1 MMSCV
6 RAARGCAPLLAV
18 LACVLAGGLVVCGTA
33 RADGGPQVAT
43 AATQD
48 LLDPVQ
54 GLSVVWHGKRV
65 SALPFRIR
73 LLDQASPLAYS
84 LDIRRRAAYGD
95 SWTGISLGSPADPQ
109 ARSLPAI
116 GIPAPLIA
124 EAIARGDAPAGK
136 PAVPATTN
144 MELAARQVAIWA
156 ATNNLSL
163 TANTVPAAALRRR
176 ARQLLVGTAKLSVPL
191 QTASHSVQIFIRDTT
206 ANTVQ
211 LAVTIGIDPNTHL
224 SSPEHIDLYLDGVRC
239 PVLTRARTH
248 IVRGGDGTYHAGQT
262 VTLDAKH
269 HSNEVAEVDLDRN
282 TKVVDATADWVN
294 VTSEPGL
301 VMAGAGTAPPLVT
314 AEPAVL
320 NFTTATQLNPADYT
334 NPGQLLS
341 NAGTAVLTTVPGPP
355 VVVLVILVLAL
366 YVLSRVG
373 RIADAA
379 VLRIF
384 RRKPKEAPQV
394 PPAAVEAEAATEEQ
408 AIRAGLAALN
418 LTRPED
424 VIVTIL
430 QVPQGPPGTG
440 SPARVRLARRPGQ
453 YH

>member
-1 MMSCV
+1 MRNYA
-6 RAARGCAPLLAV
+6 RAARGCALLLAV
-18 LACVLAGGLVVCGTA
+18 LACVLAVGLFVCGTA
-33 RADGGPQVAT
+33 RADGGPQIAT

-48 LLDPVQ
+48 LLDPVR

-84 LDIRRRAAYGD
+84 LDIRRPAAYGD

-116 GIPAPLIA
+116 GIPDPLLA

-136 PAVPATTN
+136 PAVPAATDK
-144 MELAARQVAIWA
+144 ELAARQVAIWA
-156 ATNNLSL
+156 ATNSLAL
-163 TANTVPAAALRRR
+163 TAKTVPDTALRRR
-176 ARQLLVGTAKLSVPL
+176 ARQLLAGAAGISVPL
-191 QTASHSVQIFIRDTT
+191 QAASHSVQIFIRDTT

-211 LAVTIGIDPNTHL
+211 LAVTIGLDPNTHL
-224 SSPEHIDLYLDGVRC
+224 LSTEHIDLYLDGVRC
-239 PVLTRARTH
+239 PILTRARTH
-248 IVRGGDGTYHAGQT
+248 IVRGSDGTYHADQP
-262 VTLDAKH
+262 VPLDATT
-269 HSNEVAEVDLDRN
+269 HSVDVAEVDLDRN

-301 VMAGAGTAPPLVT
+301 VMAGAGAGPPLVT

-320 NFTTATQLNPADYT
+320 NFTTATQLNPSDYT

-341 NAGTAVLTTVPGPP
+341 NAGTAFLTTVPGPP

-366 YVLSRVG
+366 YVLSRAG
-373 RIADAA
+373 RIADAV
-379 VLRIF
+379 VLWII

-394 PPAAVEAEAATEEQ
+394 PPAAVEAEAATEDQ

-418 LTRPED
+418 LTRPDE
-424 VIVTIL
+424 VVVTIL
-430 QVPQGPPGTG
+430 QAPHGPPGTG

-453 YH
+453 HH